1 MNAGDTGPRR
11 RGQAQRIYEDLHAAI
26 LSRRLRPAAPLSQ
39 ETLGRI
45 FHAGPS
51 SVRRALQRLA
61 REGAV
66 ELAPRRIASVA
77 RPDPQRLRQLL
88 ETRLLLESDMLRRLA
103 GRLDAQHLAELR
115 EMLAA
120 QLRCLTACDALGAQE
135 WAQNLHLRLAQLS
148 ANPLLPDLLGPLL
161 ERLAVSIAL
170 GRGQAHTADSCRQ
183 QAEMLEALGEGDAE
197 RACACLESYLRGVG
211 ERLRFAPPPTT
222 DLRAAFAGK
231 LAIP

>member
-1 MNAGDTGPRR
+1 MNGETGPRR

-77 RPDPQRLRQLL
+77 RADPQRLRQLL

-103 GRLDAQHLAELR
+103 
-115 EMLAA
+115 
-120 QLRCLTACDALGAQE
+120 
-135 WAQNLHLRLAQLS
+135 QLS
-148 ANPLLPDLLGPLL
+148 ANPLLPDLLGQLL

-183 QAEMLEALGEGDAE
+183 QAEMLEALAEGHAE
-197 RACACLESYLRGVG
+197 RACACLENYLRGVG